1 MKLNKKGLGQRKRK
15 VKQSF
20 AELVFSLIWTILKW
34 TILLPFTIVYYLIK
48 KIIKES

>member
-34 TILLPFTIVYYLIK
+34 TILLPFTIIYMTIK
-48 KIIKES
+48 KLLNK